1 LTEPQR
7 FPMEGSLHD
16 ITIIGGGPTGLYA
29 AYYAGFRGFRAKII
43 DSLPELGGQLTA
55 AYPEKY
61 VYDVP
66 GFPKIMARD
75 LVKRMVEQ
83 VTPYAPTLC
92 LEESV
97 QKLDVSGEKHLHI
110 VTGQAAH
117 STRTLIITAGLGMY
131 TPRRLRWAG
140 SFEGRGLYYTVTR
153 TEAFRGKT
161 VLIIGGGDSAVDW
174 ALHLEPVASAVTLI
188 HRRQQFRAHQ
198 ENVRRLLTS
207 TAKVKLPYKPKEFRG
222 ETQVREA
229 VIVNTDTGEEETL
242 RVDAVLAC
250 LGFSSEL
257 GPMADWGLELEG
269 KDSIRVN
276 TRMETNIQGVY
287 AAGDV
292 AHYPG
297 KLKLIVTG
305 FGEAATAVNNAAH
318 YLDPAAKVFPGYSTT
333 VMKLRDRQT
342 QKTRPSA

>member
-1 LTEPQR
+1 MLPREA
-7 FPMEGSLHD
+7 LHD

-29 AYYAGFRGFRAKII
+29 AFYAGFRGLRAKII
-43 DSLPELGGQLTA
+43 DSLPEPGGQLAA

-75 LVKRMVEQ
+75 LVKRLVEQ

-92 LEESV
+92 LGESV
-97 QKLDVSGEKHLHI
+97 QKVETSEEKRLRI
-110 VTGQAAH
+110 VTDLAEHA
-117 STRTLIITAGLGMY
+117 TRALIITAGLGMY
-131 TPRRLRWAG
+131 APRRLKWAE
-140 SFEGRGLYYTVTR
+140 SFEGRGLYYSVTR
-153 TEAFRGKT
+153 TEEFRGKA

-188 HRRQQFRAHQ
+188 HRREHFRAHQ
-198 ENVRRLLTS
+198 ESVRRLFTS

-222 ETQVREA
+222 EGQVREA
-229 VIVNTDTGEEETL
+229 VIVNTDTKEEELL
-242 RVDAVLAC
+242 RVDAILAC
-250 LGFSSEL
+250 LGFSSDL

-269 KDSIRVN
+269 NDSIRVN
-276 TRMETNIQGVY
+276 TRMETNIPGVY

-318 YLDPAAKVFPGYSTT
+318 YIDPGMKVFPGYSTT
-333 VMKLRDRQT
+333 IMKRRERQT
-342 QKTRPSA
+342 QKTDPAS